1 MRVLLTGSSGWLG
14 RFLAPMLAEQGHDV
28 TGFDIAPGEYTG
40 IVGSVSDRSMVERA
54 FSNANID
61 AVIHAGGLHQP
72 DLARCPASAFVD
84 TNVHGTLNML
94 EASRATGVDRFVFTS
109 TTSLMASEAVH
120 SGTSSRAVWFD
131 ESYAPLKPRN
141 VYGVTKLA
149 AEQLCRLHFLQHRMS
164 CIVLRPGRFFPGE
177 DRAQPDLSADNHRA
191 NEFLNCRLTV
201 EDAARAH
208 VLALERA
215 PALGFDTFILSA
227 PTPFVRDDANDLKR
241 NAKAVI
247 ERRFPDAAR
256 LFARRGWQLPESIS
270 RVYDSTRSQSVL
282 GLRYGTRFSDILAA
296 LREGE
301 DLPFATDRSAGC
313 EQNPD
318 LQRIEKDL

>member
-1 MRVLLTGSSGWLG
+1 MHVLLTGSSGWLG
-14 RFLAPMLAEQGHDV
+14 RFLAPMLAEEGHDV

-40 IVGSVSDRSMVERA
+40 IVGSVSDRSMVDRA
-54 FSNANID
+54 FSNADID

-72 DLARCPASAFVD
+72 DLARCPSSAFVD
-84 TNVHGTLNML
+84 TNVQGTLNML
-94 EASRATGVDRFVFTS
+94 EASRAAGVDRFVFTS
-109 TTSLMASEAVH
+109 TTSLMACEAVH

-131 ESYAPLKPRN
+131 ESYAPLEPRN

-149 AEQLCRLHFLQHRMS
+149 AEQLCRLHSLQHRMN

-177 DRAQPDLSADNHRA
+177 DSAQPDLSADNHKA
-191 NEFLNCRLTV
+191 NEFLNCRLMV
-201 EDAARAH
+201 DDVARAH

-227 PTPFVRDDANDLKR
+227 PTPFVRDDTNDLKR

-247 ERRFPDAAR
+247 GRLFPEAAR
-256 LFARRGWQLPESIS
+256 LFARRGRQLPASIS
-270 RVYDSTRSQSVL
+270 RVYDSSHSQSVL
-282 GLRYGTRFSDILAA
+282 GLRYDTRFSDILTA

-301 DLPFATDRSAGC
+301 DLPFATDRSPGC

-318 LQRIEKDL
+318 LQRMEKDL

>member
-40 IVGSVSDRSMVERA
+40 IVGSVSDRSMVDRT
-54 FSNANID
+54 FSNAEID

-94 EASRATGVDRFVFTS
+94 EASRAAGVDRFVFTS
-109 TTSLMASEAVH
+109 TTSLMASQAVH
-120 SGTSSRAVWFD
+120 TGTSARAVWFD
-131 ESYAPLKPRN
+131 ESYAPLEPRN

-149 AEQLCRLHFLQHRMS
+149 AEQLCRLHFLQHRMN

-177 DRAQPDLSADNHRA
+177 DSAQPDLSADNHRA

-201 EDAARAH
+201 EDVARAH
-208 VLALERA
+208 ILALERA

-247 ERRFPDAAR
+247 GGLFPEAAR
-256 LFARRGWQLPESIS
+256 LFARRGWQLPASIS

-282 GLRYGTRFSDILAA
+282 GLRCDTRFSDILTA

-301 DLPFATDRSAGC
+301 DLPFATDRSPGC

-318 LQRIEKDL
+318 LQRMEKDL